1 MVVAKRANVPPYV
14 LTLVPMYVRSWVG
27 YVHHLCPVRSFPA
40 ACPLLISPCSFFSG
54 SAHDDMPP
62 HAALRQVRLQQLQ
75 RQAKNTKGRRGL
87 SVVVV
92 FQLMILVLL
101 FLWIPVLQLVTASAS
116 TTMEQVEIDSVGES
130 VVQPT
135 SVALHIPPSLI
146 RGNFS
151 VISINKDLGDLGF
164 SGLTNQRCCFF
175 SIVNQAAQFDAV
187 IDVSTVRY
195 RGAWNESDSISHE
208 ELYDIDAW
216 NEYVSEH
223 PGTLPYLMRPEDI
236 ADNHKIKRT
245 TVAAAS
251 IRLELA
257 FVDSYIMQ
265 DKRLK
270 ELALHF
276 YRAIRPSRGVQEI
289 IDGLQPTG
297 DYGAI
302 HLRVEEDL
310 KTARGFWERRVSVP
324 QVWKRMKEA
333 EAISRCVGKHSG
345 PLDVFVAVSI
355 GDVKDEDDLAL
366 LMAGT
371 GPWQGSRIVLDSTKQ
386 AAREKYGTR
395 SGIVGALVDFEIA
408 RRATIFAAGH
418 FDLSTFSRA
427 IGDTRLREYGD
438 STDDG
443 GNANSNGLDCR
454 ALFFDYNSNRT
465 LDEIFQQQPKPQFW
479 PKPVQWKHSN
489 DIPNAGGIGP

>member
-1 MVVAKRANVPPYV
+1 MPLSRA
-14 LTLVPMYVRSWVG
+14 G
-27 YVHHLCPVRSFPA
+27 
-40 ACPLLISPCSFFSG
+40 
-54 SAHDDMPP
+54 
-62 HAALRQVRLQQLQ
+62 ALRQAQFQYLQ
-75 RQAKNTKGRRGL
+75 RPAKHTKGRRGL

-92 FQLMILVLL
+92 FQLMILILI
-101 FLWIPVLQLVTASAS
+101 FLWIPVLKLVTASAS
-116 TTMEQVEIDSVGES
+116 ATMEQVEVDSVGES
-130 VVQPT
+130 VQPT
-135 SVALHIPPSLI
+135 SAALHVPPSFLH
-146 RGNFS
+146 GNFS

-175 SIVNQAAQFDAV
+175 SVVNQAAQFKAV

-223 PGTLPYLMRPEDI
+223 PGTLPYLMRSEDI
-236 ADNHKIKRT
+236 ADNHNIKRT

-265 DKRLK
+265 DERLK

-276 YRAIRPSRGVQEI
+276 YRAIRPSRGVQRI
-289 IDGLQPTG
+289 IDGLQPSG

-310 KTARGFWERRVSVP
+310 RTARGFWERRVSVP
-324 QVWKRMKEA
+324 QVWNRIKKSK
-333 EAISRCVGKHSG
+333 AISRCIEKHTG
-345 PLDVFVAVSI
+345 PLVVFVAVSI
-355 GDVKDEDDLAL
+355 GDVKDQDDLAL
-366 LMAGT
+366 LGEKR
-371 GPWQGSRIVLDSTKQ
+371 GPFEGSRILFDSTKQ
-386 AAREKYGTR
+386 AAREKYGKR

-427 IGDTRLREYGD
+427 IGDTRLREYG
-438 STDDG
+438 G
-443 GNANSNGLDCR
+443 GNGLDCR

-465 LDEIFQQQPKPQFW
+465 LAEIFQQQPKPQFW

-489 DIPNAGGIGP
+489 DVPNARGIGSMILENIEQGAVQ

>member
-1 MVVAKRANVPPYV
+1 M
-14 LTLVPMYVRSWVG
+14 
-27 YVHHLCPVRSFPA
+27 PA
-40 ACPLLISPCSFFSG
+40 LHFAPCALIFQRVSR
-54 SAHDDMPP
+54 HDDMPP
-62 HAALRQVRLQQLQ
+62 HVAVRQVQLQQLQ
-75 RQAKNTKGRRGL
+75 RPAKHTKGRRGL

-92 FQLMILVLL
+92 FQLMILILIL
-101 FLWIPVLQLVTASAS
+101 LWIPVFQLVTASAS
-116 TTMEQVEIDSVGES
+116 ATMEQVEIDSVGES

-135 SVALHIPPSLI
+135 SAAWHVPPSFL

-175 SIVNQAAQFDAV
+175 SIVNQAAQFKAV

-223 PGTLPYLMRPEDI
+223 PGTLPYLMRSEDI
-236 ADNHKIKRT
+236 ADNHNIKRT

-265 DKRLK
+265 DARLK

-276 YRAIRPSRGVQEI
+276 YRAIRPSQGVQEI
-289 IDGLQPTG
+289 IDGLQPSG

-310 KTARGFWERRVSVP
+310 KTAKGFWERRVSVP
-324 QVWKRMKEA
+324 QVWSRIKES
-333 EAISRCVGKHSG
+333 EAILRCVEKKSG
-345 PLDVFVAVSI
+345 PLVVFVAVSI
-355 GDVKDEDDLAL
+355 VDVKDEDDLAL
-366 LMAGT
+366 LKKGK
-371 GPWQGSRIVLDSTKQ
+371 GPFEGSRILFDSTKQ
-386 AAREKYGTR
+386 AARDKYGKR

-438 STDDG
+438 STD
-443 GNANSNGLDCR
+443 GNGNGNGLDCR

-489 DIPNAGGIGP
+489 DLPNARGIGSMILENIEQAGNVS